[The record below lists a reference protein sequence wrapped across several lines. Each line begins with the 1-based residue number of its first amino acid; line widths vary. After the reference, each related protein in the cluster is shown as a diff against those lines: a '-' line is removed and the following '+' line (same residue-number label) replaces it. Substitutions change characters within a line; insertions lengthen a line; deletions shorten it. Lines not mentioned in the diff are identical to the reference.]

1 MIPTV
6 HNPSVARSVLLGP
19 ILSETRPA
27 PKAAKTEKISERMIR
42 LLICWSSIPKTFCAK
57 SVRLGMAICVASMNN
72 SVTTIYVAR
81 PA

>member
-27 PKAAKTEKISERMIR
+27 PKAAKMEKISEKAIR
-42 LLICWSSIPKTFCAK
+42 LLICASPIPKALFAK
-57 SVRLGMAICVASMNN
+57 IHILGMATNPASMTN
-72 SVTTIYVAR
+72 SVTTIYVPM